1 MANSQVPQKPP
12 DPNNSPQPENEN
24 NQNIE
29 EYDNC
34 LIFDSFAVDLV
45 ENDMTKTS
53 GQNPSIMVGSDT
65 QDPSI
70 MVKTDTGMVNNNGQ
84 ESRLKKKASISGP
97 KLGHVTLLMCLTLV
111 ACFGNAMATRPM
123 ICKTDHPVAKF
134 QIPKI
139 AGCDLKREH
148 MDMHEPTNADITL
161 YKPNLI
167 QYKSKANHC
176 KIIRTD
182 ITTHAG
188 FFGENKNKTTTHTT
202 ELVSRELCDDMVRF
216 KRAPFGDLT
225 EVGGLYQ
232 TQIATDF
239 EFHTGFKCCTD
250 YDFSAKN
257 AYLYESVVY
266 MRHGENERMQS
277 PVGNTEHCDYHTGFC
292 NLFDG
297 SALMWEL
304 NPKEECLY
312 LPHTFYQGKLQDRTW
327 LSNDGELAL
336 TISNEQTRRIEQSD
350 TCGGY
355 VDMTDQGVAIK
366 MGDQTKTRST
376 RQQDGTV
383 LSSELNARLQALDI
397 RINKNYNQMFH
408 TTFRITCQNMVK
420 LADLMFMSLDEH
432 PIQAAR
438 HLLNNTFI
446 YAKKLHEF
454 IIVYPCQPVDDF
466 TILPSEKCTERI
478 PMSISFGTTIINQT
492 MWLNPHTNILHDS
505 ANHIDCALD
514 DQVPVVLNGKL
525 NVYHH
530 TTGDVTIASGIDKIN
545 LFAFDYSDLGHDL
558 NQPVI
563 HKLLLY
569 DWHLFRDKFTLND
582 LTGAMQHQH
591 QILGSLTGFS
601 DNYYDGTSASG
612 KQTEVLSHNIVKK
625 GLFTFMSGIGLADW
639 KQIWIFF
646 CCLLVSFRFTWSMI
660 RLCTGAKQF
669 MGDPRGSIK
678 HYFLGGNI
686 QNSKESN
693 QPNIN
698 VNVTQQTASPS
709 EAQPEPQPDTET
721 PLSIEPQPTVVIVN
735 ENPNASRPARARKY
749 PNHRVTAAA
758 IRKAKARAATRRESD
773 VLCNAASLTHESLV
787 NVSIHG
793 GLFQC
798 LIDTGA
804 QISTMTFDMVRTL
817 TLQSKMSKTL
827 RSIRSVCG
835 SVVKGIGEVFI
846 TISHPIRIQSELDF
860 LLLGNANIK

>member
-1 MANSQVPQKPP
+1 M
-12 DPNNSPQPENEN
+12 
-24 NQNIE
+24 
-29 EYDNC
+29 
-34 LIFDSFAVDLV
+34 
-45 ENDMTKTS
+45 
-53 GQNPSIMVGSDT
+53 
-65 QDPSI
+65 
-70 MVKTDTGMVNNNGQ
+70 
-84 ESRLKKKASISGP
+84 
-97 KLGHVTLLMCLTLV
+97 
-111 ACFGNAMATRPM
+111 
-123 ICKTDHPVAKF
+123 
-134 QIPKI
+134 
-139 AGCDLKREH
+139 
-148 MDMHEPTNADITL
+148 
-161 YKPNLI
+161 
-167 QYKSKANHC
+167 
-176 KIIRTD
+176 
-182 ITTHAG
+182 
-188 FFGENKNKTTTHTT
+188 
-202 ELVSRELCDDMVRF
+202 
-216 KRAPFGDLT
+216 
-225 EVGGLYQ
+225 
-232 TQIATDF
+232 
-239 EFHTGFKCCTD
+239 
-250 YDFSAKN
+250 
-257 AYLYESVVY
+257 
-266 MRHGENERMQS
+266 
-277 PVGNTEHCDYHTGFC
+277 
-292 NLFDG
+292 
-297 SALMWEL
+297 
-304 NPKEECLY
+304 
-312 LPHTFYQGKLQDRTW
+312 
-327 LSNDGELAL
+327 
-336 TISNEQTRRIEQSD
+336 
-350 TCGGY
+350 
-355 VDMTDQGVAIK
+355 
-366 MGDQTKTRST
+366 
-376 RQQDGTV
+376 
-383 LSSELNARLQALDI
+383 
-397 RINKNYNQMFH
+397 
-408 TTFRITCQNMVK
+408 
-420 LADLMFMSLDEH
+420 
-432 PIQAAR
+432 
-438 HLLNNTFI
+438 
-446 YAKKLHEF
+446 
-454 IIVYPCQPVDDF
+454 
-466 TILPSEKCTERI
+466 
-478 PMSISFGTTIINQT
+478 
-492 MWLNPHTNILHDS
+492 
-505 ANHIDCALD
+505 
-514 DQVPVVLNGKL
+514 
-525 NVYHH
+525 
-530 TTGDVTIASGIDKIN
+530 
-545 LFAFDYSDLGHDL
+545 FAFDYSDLGHDL

-846 TISHPIRIQSELDF
+846 TISHPNLDPIRARFLVIGECKYPIILGADNLRHRGKLVLDYSTGKLHIIPLPNQGNKILPTAGDNLSLSSEKQDNREYCNVFANRDLVFPPKSDNKLCLKGPEVTTQVMFEPTFVHSGLMFAKTMSPADGVLRARVINVSDTYIKVYKGTPLGTATPQPSVQIKDNNLNETLNGKRNSTESYENNDPISKIDLTKSPLNGDERKRFLSFLGTKRTVFANHKYDVGEVKGLTGRVCDTGDARPVRSQPYRVPVAYKDALDNEINRMLKHNIIEKAPNSSVWASPCLLVKKAGTSDLRIVQDYRKINAVTHTLSFPLPHPDSIKEMLAGQSGLFTTID
-860 LLLGNANIK
+860 LIKAFWNLRMDNLEDRERSTFVTHKGTYQYLRVPFGFCNSSIIFQRAMSVIL